1 MCNEKS
7 RRKGK
12 GFEVKVTPDRSNDR
26 QFTGKFI

>member
-12 GFEVKVTPDRSNDR
+12 GIEVKVNLKRRNDR
-26 QFTGKFI
+26 EFLRKFI